1 MKCGGE
7 EKLKRIVFLGKNM
20 YVFRQNKA
28 NWKMMNYTNDFFFV
42 VVGWLPGEYLS
53 HGIYQSV

>member
-1 MKCGGE
+1 MKCGGK

-28 NWKMMNYTNDFFFV
+28 SWKMMNYTNDFFFV
-42 VVGWLPGEYLS
+42 VVG
-53 HGIYQSV
+53 